1 MTYSTKYNRG
11 KKIIKIKEHEGR
23 NYLMVDGYI
32 LGKVY
37 EGVKKL
43 IDIEEFD
50 DTKILK
56 KYCCI
61 NDTAI
66 KDDGKFY
73 SELFLEEAFYDE

>member
-32 LGKVY
+32 LDKVY

-73 SELFLEEAFYDE
+73 PELFLEETLYDE